1 MVSDGDRDGLVLG
14 RVGCVGYVGCDLCRS
29 GFWVSGWQWVD
40 FNRCDFGGQRHGQ
53 WMQRHGSS
61 GATTWAIG
69 ATAWVWF
76 STVGCPFFFFFYGRL
91 WVAAGSGGGVKCV
104 QCVAMVV
111 IVVLEQKERERKNK

>member
-69 ATAWVWF
+69 AAAWVCF
-76 STVGCPFFFFFYGRL
+76 LTVGCGVFFFFFLVLTVDYGL
-91 WVAAGSGGGVKCV
+91 LVVVVLVSGVCNATV
-104 QCVAMVV
+104 VV
-111 IVVLEQKERERKNK
+111 IVVS